1 MAGLAVL
8 LKDGLDVF
16 VEVDGRRI
24 GGQGAADRD
33 CDHDNRR
40 SKDSRTH
47 V

>member
-16 VEVDGRRI
+16 VEGDGRRI
-24 GGQGAADRD
+24 GGHCAPDRD
-33 CDHDNRR
+33 SDNDDRR